1 MARHLFGL
9 LGKAAALGLAALA
22 AGCSTFVSQTTQ
34 PTENV
39 TAIYSWHAKGNM
51 VFTCAYDAE
60 GAYWRFLKPEGAL
73 YDESGRK
80 QADLLADFGI
90 RARDGSRITARIV
103 KQTDTDDARNL
114 KPALFETS
122 GARNSQRHPLCRAPF
137 AKGGHAACRLL
148 GIATRQATRRS
159 FYGTLYFLSI
169 KRFDFSRNVKK
180 ANPSASAHVHLFE
193 RKTC

>member
-22 AGCSTFVSQTTQ
+22 AGCSTFVTQTTQ

-122 GARNSQRHPLCRAPF
+122 GASKGILKGIRYVERRSPKGGMPLAGCSASQRG
-137 AKGGHAACRLL
+137 KRLAVAFTARY
-148 GIATRQATRRS
+148 I
-159 FYGTLYFLSI
+159 FY
-169 KRFDFSRNVKK
+169 R
-180 ANPSASAHVHLFE
+180 
-193 RKTC
+193 